1 MTPSATRSATC
12 GTRGGNVDQP
22 QPTSAGSNVQA
33 DWPPASVNLSIEDE
47 PINDEFVSEV
57 DAIFQL
63 GGSYADLGEQL
74 AYVPTQRQYVI
85 GMYAIL
91 SVRQAVEQL
100 RQDVLTIPRAPGV
113 ASAAMPVAVQARNF
127 HYVAV
132 FREKINAQNDQF
144 KSSHLPRGYSDPDP
158 AAQGSVD
165 AYVRG
170 KLRNSRGKMR
180 DLLTTDFVQLLTN
193 IDMESEVPVPTIS
206 ALLGLMRSS
215 LTPPLPNSAPA
226 TDTTDKG
233 RRELALLKARL
244 AYLRLQTIIYYLRQG
259 GESGRQWKNIDEHL
273 RDLAFKSREYRSAFY
288 QLVTRYDRELF
299 CGEVFSNINR
309 DSIVLPTH
317 EDIEA
322 LVASTASV
330 DTEAIGDPG
339 EGV

>member
-1 MTPSATRSATC
+1 MNPRPVQSGR
-12 GTRGGNVDQP
+12 RQP
-22 QPTSAGSNVQA
+22 PTTSEQASDDAVSHTA
-33 DWPPASVNLSIEDE
+33 DWPPGSVNLSIENE

-63 GGSYADLGEQL
+63 GGLYADLGEQL
-74 AYVPTQRQYVI
+74 AYVPRQYVI

-91 SVRQAVEQL
+91 SVRQAIEQL

-113 ASAAMPVAVQARNF
+113 ASAAMPMAVQARNF

-132 FREKINAQNDQF
+132 FRNFVTRQARELLMSRNLGVYSSDTPRGAPRKARGLLTLVLEKINAQNDQF
-144 KSSHLPRGYSDPDP
+144 KSSYLPRGYSDPDP

-165 AYVRG
+165 TYVRG

-180 DLLTTDFVQLLTN
+180 DLLLTN
-193 IDMESEVPVPTIS
+193 IDMESEVAVPTIS

-244 AYLRLQTIIYYLRQG
+244 AYLRLQQ
-259 GESGRQWKNIDEHL
+259 
-273 RDLAFKSREYRSAFY
+273 
-288 QLVTRYDRELF
+288 
-299 CGEVFSNINR
+299 
-309 DSIVLPTH
+309 
-317 EDIEA
+317 
-322 LVASTASV
+322 
-330 DTEAIGDPG
+330 
-339 EGV
+339 